1 MDTGALVSVLR
12 GQAGAHWYEHMM
24 RGLVAVCEP
33 VLTETLAIA
42 DVHDFEQIEADLA
55 ALCPVVPV
63 PGDVWDQVRALR
75 RALAEHSAHRMP
87 LADYLLV
94 VTGRRAGLTV
104 LHENESFEQVA
115 RVITDFRQQRISRP
129 ATPEDS

>member
-1 MDTGALVSVLR
+1 MRYLIDTGALVSVLR
-12 GQAGAHWYEHMM
+12 QEADAHWHEHMM

-42 DVHDFEQIEADLA
+42 GAHDFEQIEADLA
-55 ALCPVVPV
+55 ALCPLVPM
-63 PGDVWDQVRALR
+63 PGDAWDQVRALR
-75 RALAEHSAHRMP
+75 RALAEHGAHRMP

-104 LHENESFEQVA
+104 LHESESFERVA
-115 RVITDFRQQRISRP
+115 RVIPDGCS
-129 ATPEDS
+129 SG